1 MAQLTS
7 FSRGDRTRNSGN
19 REDWT
24 LSDGM
29 HSASSANYIDGGID
43 NPTYVFP
50 NIALFLS
57 KTQRDSLVNRVP
69 LFSHSSQR
77 SPKRQSP
84 SMYERVKSKVSRS
97 LSNGSVVQK
106 LTGGVSDAA
115 ARPTSLIV
123 AEMSQ
128 VVDESL
134 WSCDN
139 CTLDNEPGLEQCEA
153 CEAPRSPAPCSG
165 VVISVPAWE
174 PRALSSA
181 GPLSY
186 RWDEAK
192 CRFLMQQQ
200 KADS

>member
-7 FSRGDRTRNSGN
+7 ISRSERTRGGGGGSNN
-19 REDWT
+19 RDDWT
-24 LSDGM
+24 LPAVDAIHSGT
-29 HSASSANYIDGGID
+29 SASYIDGSVD
-43 NPTYVFP
+43 NPRYKNLKLQSHSSAIPTSITT
-50 NIALFLS
+50 NS
-57 KTQRDSLVNRVP
+57 SNS
-69 LFSHSSQR
+69 SHSSQR
-77 SPKRQSP
+77 SPKRHSP

-106 LTGGVSDAA
+106 LAAGGIDPVT
-115 ARPTSLIV
+115 RPTSLIV
-123 AEMSQ
+123 GDMSQ

-186 RWDEAK
+186 RWVK
-192 CRFLMQQQ
+192 HWKLLC
-200 KADS
+200 K